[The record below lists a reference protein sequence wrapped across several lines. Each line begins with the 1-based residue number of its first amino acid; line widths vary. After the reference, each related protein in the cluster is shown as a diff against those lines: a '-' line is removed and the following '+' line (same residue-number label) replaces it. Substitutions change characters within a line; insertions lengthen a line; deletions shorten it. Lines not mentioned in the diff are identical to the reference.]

1 MAAKAVISAV
11 ILISAALAGCTELNA
26 VPVADTTL
34 ENDSILSHKTELGI
48 PVTPAI
54 IVGVYQFTDQT
65 G

>member
-1 MAAKAVISAV
+1 V